1 MKTDI
6 IKPIKYDKKA
16 KHCEEMTRNV
26 ITTKHELYLNLKFKN
41 HSLENHKQYLKRS
54 WRKLLDWHIT
64 VHPPDLN
71 NHFKHNIIL
80 IF

>member
-1 MKTDI
+1 
-6 IKPIKYDKKA
+6 
-16 KHCEEMTRNV
+16 MTRNV
-26 ITTKHELYLNLKFKN
+26 ITTEHELYFNLKFKN

-71 NHFKHNIIL
+71 KHFKHNIIL
-80 IF
+80 IFDVEPLKFDRPLLKLHYLR

>member
-1 MKTDI
+1 
-6 IKPIKYDKKA
+6 
-16 KHCEEMTRNV
+16 MTRNV
-26 ITTKHELYLNLKFKN
+26 ITTEHELYLNLKFKN
-41 HSLENHKQYLKRS
+41 HCLENHKQYLKRS

-71 NHFKHNIIL
+71 NHLNNHFKLIL